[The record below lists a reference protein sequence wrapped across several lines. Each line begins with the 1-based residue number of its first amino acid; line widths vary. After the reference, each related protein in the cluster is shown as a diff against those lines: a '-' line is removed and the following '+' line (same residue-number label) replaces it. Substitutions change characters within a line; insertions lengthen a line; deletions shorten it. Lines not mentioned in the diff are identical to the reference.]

1 MIKVKVLH
9 NQSPGDGDTL
19 HNYTAIITITM
30 YSSETVFVSAVS
42 AKSEES
48 QESPTV
54 LTLTKVLQLATLIQF
69 SNFDCVFIII
79 MPILTLFQLGV
90 QSLTVNPPRIGKLV
104 NNARIFIDNIC

>member
-1 MIKVKVLH
+1 MIKVKVIH

-19 HNYTAIITITM
+19 HNYTTIITM

-69 SNFDCVFIII
+69 FNFDCVFIII
-79 MPILTLFQLGV
+79 MPILTLF
-90 QSLTVNPPRIGKLV
+90 
-104 NNARIFIDNIC
+104 

>member
-19 HNYTAIITITM
+19 HNYTTIITM

-69 SNFDCVFIII
+69 SVLQF
-79 MPILTLFQLGV
+79 
-90 QSLTVNPPRIGKLV
+90 
-104 NNARIFIDNIC
+104 

>member
-9 NQSPGDGDTL
+9 NQSPGLLVMVIRFTS
-19 HNYTAIITITM
+19 IITM

-69 SNFDCVFIII
+69 FNFDCVFIII
-79 MPILTLFQLGV
+79 MPILTLF
-90 QSLTVNPPRIGKLV
+90 
-104 NNARIFIDNIC
+104 

>member
-19 HNYTAIITITM
+19 HNYTRIITM

-69 SNFDCVFIII
+69 FNFDCVFIII
-79 MPILTLFQLGV
+79 MPILTLF
-90 QSLTVNPPRIGKLV
+90 
-104 NNARIFIDNIC
+104 

>member
-19 HNYTAIITITM
+19 HNFTSIITM

-54 LTLTKVLQLATLIQF
+54 LTLTKVLQLAQF
-69 SNFDCVFIII
+69 NRVLQF
-79 MPILTLFQLGV
+79 
-90 QSLTVNPPRIGKLV
+90 
-104 NNARIFIDNIC
+104 

>member
-19 HNYTAIITITM
+19 HNYTTIITM

-54 LTLTKVLQLATLIQF
+54 LTLTKVLQLAQF
-69 SNFDCVFIII
+69 NKVLKF
-79 MPILTLFQLGV
+79 
-90 QSLTVNPPRIGKLV
+90 
-104 NNARIFIDNIC
+104 

>member
-19 HNYTAIITITM
+19 HNYTTIITM

-79 MPILTLFQLGV
+79 MPILTLF
-90 QSLTVNPPRIGKLV
+90 
-104 NNARIFIDNIC
+104 

>member
-19 HNYTAIITITM
+19 HNYTTIITM

-54 LTLTKVLQLATLIQF
+54 LTLTKVLQLAEFIRVLQF
-69 SNFDCVFIII
+69 
-79 MPILTLFQLGV
+79 
-90 QSLTVNPPRIGKLV
+90 
-104 NNARIFIDNIC
+104 

>member
-19 HNYTAIITITM
+19 HNYTTIITM

-54 LTLTKVLQLATLIQF
+54 LTLTKVLQLAQF
-69 SNFDCVFIII
+69 NRVLQF
-79 MPILTLFQLGV
+79 
-90 QSLTVNPPRIGKLV
+90 
-104 NNARIFIDNIC
+104 

>member
-19 HNYTAIITITM
+19 HNYTTIITM

-69 SNFDCVFIII
+69 SNFNCVFIII
-79 MPILTLFQLGV
+79 MPILTLF
-90 QSLTVNPPRIGKLV
+90 
-104 NNARIFIDNIC
+104 

>member
-19 HNYTAIITITM
+19 HNYTTIITITM

-69 SNFDCVFIII
+69 SNFDS
-79 MPILTLFQLGV
+79 ILTW
-90 QSLTVNPPRIGKLV
+90 RIS
-104 NNARIFIDNIC
+104 I

>member
-19 HNYTAIITITM
+19 HNYTTIITM

-69 SNFDCVFIII
+69 SNFDTV
-79 MPILTLFQLGV
+79 LTER
-90 QSLTVNPPRIGKLV
+90 SITVYPPRI
-104 NNARIFIDNIC
+104 

>member
-19 HNYTAIITITM
+19 HNFTSIITM

-54 LTLTKVLQLATLIQF
+54 LTLTKVLQLAQF
-69 SNFDCVFIII
+69 NKVLQF
-79 MPILTLFQLGV
+79 
-90 QSLTVNPPRIGKLV
+90 
-104 NNARIFIDNIC
+104 

>member
-1 MIKVKVLH
+1 MIKVKVIH

-19 HNYTAIITITM
+19 HNYTTIITM

-79 MPILTLFQLGV
+79 MPILTLF
-90 QSLTVNPPRIGKLV
+90 
-104 NNARIFIDNIC
+104 

>member
-19 HNYTAIITITM
+19 HNYTTIITM

-48 QESPTV
+48 QESPTI
-54 LTLTKVLQLATLIQF
+54 LTLTKVLQLAQF
-69 SNFDCVFIII
+69 NKVLQF
-79 MPILTLFQLGV
+79 
-90 QSLTVNPPRIGKLV
+90 
-104 NNARIFIDNIC
+104 

>member
-19 HNYTAIITITM
+19 HNYTTIITM
-30 YSSETVFVSAVS
+30 YSSETVFVSAAS

-54 LTLTKVLQLATLIQF
+54 LTLTKVLQLAQF
-69 SNFDCVFIII
+69 NRVLQF
-79 MPILTLFQLGV
+79 
-90 QSLTVNPPRIGKLV
+90 
-104 NNARIFIDNIC
+104 

>member
-19 HNYTAIITITM
+19 HNFTSIITM

-79 MPILTLFQLGV
+79 MPILTLF
-90 QSLTVNPPRIGKLV
+90 
-104 NNARIFIDNIC
+104 

>member
-19 HNYTAIITITM
+19 HNYTTIITM

-69 SNFDCVFIII
+69 FNFDCVFIII
-79 MPILTLFQLGV
+79 MPILTLF
-90 QSLTVNPPRIGKLV
+90 
-104 NNARIFIDNIC
+104 

>member
-1 MIKVKVLH
+1 MCTGCHSNKIMIKVKVLH
-9 NQSPGDGDTL
+9 NQSHGDGDTL
-19 HNYTAIITITM
+19 HNYTAIITM

-69 SNFDCVFIII
+69 YNIDCVFIII
-79 MPILTLFQLGV
+79 MPILTLF
-90 QSLTVNPPRIGKLV
+90 
-104 NNARIFIDNIC
+104 